1 MFYEIEVIREVE
13 NSLML
18 QLKHFS
24 SDLTGWKSI
33 EETVNFPLKE
43 ITENKVTFE
52 GMTFEKVS
60 ANEIT
65 IDVAIKNKNQTV
77 DPVKFNYN
85 N

>member
-1 MFYEIEVIREVE
+1 MIREIE
-13 NSLML
+13 NSIML

-24 SDLTGWKSI
+24 SDLTGWKTKD
-33 EETVNFPLKE
+33 ETVDFPLKE

-60 ANEIT
+60 TNEMT

-77 DPVKFNYN
+77 DTVKFNYN

>member
-18 QLKHFS
+18 QLKHFGS
-24 SDLTGWKSI
+24 NLLGWKSI

-43 ITENKVTFE
+43 IIENKVTFE

-60 ANEIT
+60 TNEMT
-65 IDVAIKNKNQTV
+65 IDVAIKNENQTV
-77 DPVKFNYN
+77 NTVKFNYN